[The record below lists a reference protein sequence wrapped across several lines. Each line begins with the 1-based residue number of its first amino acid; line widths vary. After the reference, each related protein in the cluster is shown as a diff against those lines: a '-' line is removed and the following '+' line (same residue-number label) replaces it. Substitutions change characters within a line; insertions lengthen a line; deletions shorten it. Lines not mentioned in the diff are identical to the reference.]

1 MLHFSFGLFSVVIFF
16 LISIYMLSLSFS
28 LLTFENPIYAIFL
41 LVLVFFGSSFLLIEL
56 NLFFLSLMIL
66 IVYLGAL
73 IVLFLFVVMMLNIKS
88 LELNRVINFFP
99 FFFIFVSAFFL
110 FFLSNHYEFSN
121 FNINQDFVLFSF
133 FFFNWQ
139 TVYHLNGL
147 FFSLGFYL
155 YTFGS
160 IFLILIS
167 LVLLLAML
175 GAIVLTLTPYRYFL
189 KQNSIDQLLQLR
201 YLENINLKN

>member
-1 MLHFSFGLFSVVIFF
+1 MTFISFGVLSIVIFF
-16 LISIYMLSLSFS
+16 LISIYILLLSFG

-56 NLFFLSLMIL
+56 NLLFLSLMIL

-99 FFFIFVSAFFL
+99 FLFIFLSAFVL
-110 FFLSNHYEFSN
+110 VFFSKGVQFSN
-121 FNINQDFVLFSF
+121 FESNVVLCYVFYFDWQHVYNYTSSF
-133 FFFNWQ
+133 LNMGFF
-139 TVYHLNGL
+139 
-147 FFSLGFYL
+147 L

-160 IFLILIS
+160 VFLIIIS
-167 LVLLLAML
+167 LILLLAMI
-175 GAIVLTLTPYRYFL
+175 GAIILTLTPSRFFY
-189 KQNSIDQLLQLR
+189 KQNSINQILQLR
-201 YLENINLKN
+201 ILENVDLINK

>member
-1 MLHFSFGLFSVVIFF
+1 MSFFSFGLFSIIIFF
-16 LISIYMLSLSFS
+16 LIFIYMLALSFS

-56 NLFFLSLMIL
+56 NLLFLSLMIL

-99 FFFIFVSAFFL
+99 FIFIFASAFFL
-110 FFLSNHYEFSN
+110 FFLSNGF
-121 FNINQDFVLFSF
+121 DFFKLNTNLTLFLFYSF
-133 FFFNWQ
+133 EWQ
-139 TVYHLNGL
+139 HLYYLTGL
-147 FFSLGFYL
+147 FFSIGFYL

-167 LVLLLAML
+167 IILLLAMF
-175 GAIVLTLTPYRYFL
+175 GAIILTLTPFRHFF
-189 KQNSIDQLLQLR
+189 KQNSIDQLFQLR
-201 YLENINLKN
+201 YLENIKLGL

>member
-1 MLHFSFGLFSVVIFF
+1 MSFISFGLFSIIIFL

-56 NLFFLSLMIL
+56 NLLFLSLMIL

-99 FFFIFVSAFFL
+99 FIFIFASAFFL
-110 FFLSNHYEFSN
+110 IFLSNGFN
-121 FNINQDFVLFSF
+121 FFTMNTNLTLFLFYSF
-133 FFFNWQ
+133 EWQ
-139 TVYHLNGL
+139 SLYYLTGL
-147 FFSLGFYL
+147 FFSIGFYL

-160 IFLILIS
+160 VFLVLIS
-167 LVLLLAML
+167 IILLLAMF
-175 GAIVLTLTPYRYFL
+175 GAIILTLTPFKHFL
-189 KQNSIDQLLQLR
+189 KQNSVDQLFQLR
-201 YLENINLKN
+201 YLENINFKL

>member
-1 MLHFSFGLFSVVIFF
+1 MTFISFGVLSIVIFF
-16 LISIYMLSLSFS
+16 LISIYILLLSFG

-56 NLFFLSLMIL
+56 NLLFLSLMIL

-99 FFFIFVSAFFL
+99 FLFIFLSAFVL
-110 FFLSNHYEFSN
+110 VFFSKGIQFSN
-121 FNINQDFVLFSF
+121 FESNVILCYIFYFDWQHAYNYTSSF
-133 FFFNWQ
+133 LNMGFF
-139 TVYHLNGL
+139 
-147 FFSLGFYL
+147 L

-160 IFLILIS
+160 VFLIIIS
-167 LVLLLAML
+167 LILLLAMI
-175 GAIVLTLTPYRYFL
+175 GAIILTLTPSRFFY
-189 KQNSIDQLLQLR
+189 KQNSINQILQLR
-201 YLENINLKN
+201 ILENVDLTNK